1 MTWTYE
7 KINEDGTLEYL
18 PMNDTDG
25 SITGKIILGVKQW
38 FDENPEEYKAR
49 GWIKHI
55 QHSNEEIKEIV
66 GEYNPQTQYITTS
79 QNMIDEYTIED
90 SYNVGNKSEE
100 MLLFEEMANTLGFG
114 TSLISFIGGV

>member
-7 KINEDGTLEYL
+7 KIKEDGTLEYL
-18 PMNDTDG
+18 PINDTDG

-55 QHSNEEIKEIV
+55 QHSDAEIKEII
-66 GEYNPQTQYITTS
+66 GDYNPQTQYITTA
-79 QNMIDEYTIED
+79 QKMIDDYTIED
-90 SYNVGNKSEE
+90 TYNVGTKSEE
-100 MLLFEEMANTLGFG
+100 MLLFEEMANTLGYG
-114 TSLISFIGGV
+114 SSLISFIGGV